1 MSRKIKSVT
10 KVVVV
15 IIICL
20 IMYLI
25 LFSGNT
31 VQKKT
36 WMGHELNK
44 DQLLL
49 SKDSF
54 NMVNASGEKIGSMVI
69 EGKWIG
75 ANYVW
80 KDLSILDGVV
90 SERTTYT
97 FDQSIQLIESTIDF
111 SQGQTNL
118 LGEFKW
124 GDGHVT
130 GEYEI
135 ERGGETRKVAVDTTF
150 TDLVDRAEVFAFV
163 QALPLSIGLKFPVNV
178 LVQPGM
184 EIWEMN
190 LEVVGDE
197 KCIVPSGEFETYK
210 INFTGGKLSNVL
222 YVSKGDQRKLVKVDV
237 VGQPMTIEL
246 VSSGK

>member
-90 SERTTYT
+90 SERTTYM
-97 FDQSIQLIESTIDF
+97 FDQSLQLIETTIDF
-111 SQGQTNL
+111 AQGQTTL
-118 LGEFKW
+118 LGELKW
-124 GDGHVT
+124 DKGQVT
-130 GEYEI
+130 GKYEVLQ
-135 ERGGETRKVAVDTTF
+135 GENSRKIAVDTTF
-150 TDLVDRAEVFAFV
+150 TNLRDRAEVFAFV

-197 KCIVPSGEFETYK
+197 KCLVPSGEFDTFK
-210 INFTGGKLSNVL
+210 INLTGGKLSNVL